1 MSTKLEYKSRTVEV
15 THNGDRYVITVNGK
29 FRDVSSGAEAEAVL
43 KSMQL
48 IDAEDA
54 KLDSFARRNLI
65 VSFSRTTPVLD
76 ESPRSHPNR

>member
-1 MSTKLEYKSRTVEV
+1 MS
-15 THNGDRYVITVNGK
+15 HNGDRYVITVNGK

-54 KLDSFARRNLI
+54 KLPLNDLRN
-65 VSFSRTTPVLD
+65 
-76 ESPRSHPNR
+76 